1 MGQVINTNMPSLA
14 AQRALNSSQGD
25 VQTALSRLSSG
36 LRINGAKDDAA
47 GLAISER
54 FNSQI
59 KGLNQA
65 VRNANDAISLS
76 QTAESAL
83 AGTTDLLQ
91 RARELAVQSANAT
104 NSSTDRAALQAEV
117 TQLVAEIDRIAST
130 TSFNGLKLLDGNF
143 SNKQFQVGAQANET
157 VGVTIGSAKSDA
169 LGGASTVTFANFEAA
184 IATAAAAPAVN
195 DRIQETLTFSLTPSG
210 GNTVATAV
218 SVLAGEASSAIA
230 SRISAEVDGLTAT
243 AKTGAQLS
251 RAGTSNA
258 ETDTFTIEINGTSI
272 GAIKAVASD
281 TVFGAN
287 VSAAIA
293 SKSALAGL
301 TVTSNTSGV
310 QIIDSTGADIK
321 VKLTALNDAANGAG
335 GGTNNTLHVDALKA
349 DGTSVSVDTEVND
362 TDLDAAGENT
372 IVSGAISFT
381 TNLDSTT
388 AFSVSS
394 SADATGSVLN
404 AGTAGNGNAGT
415 PQASTDLVST
425 MAIDTV
431 ANANTAIQVID
442 AAIATIS
449 STRADLGAT
458 QNRFDSIVSG
468 LQVAS
473 DNQSAARSRIVDADF
488 AQETATLTRGQI
500 LQQAGIAVLAQANA
514 APQNVLSLLQ

>member
-36 LRINGAKDDAA
+36 LRINSAKDDAA

-104 NSSTDRAALQAEV
+104 NSSTDRTALQAEV
-117 TQLVAEIDRIAST
+117 TQLVAEIDRIATT

-143 SNKQFQVGAQANET
+143 SNKQFQVGAMANET
-157 VGVTIGSAKSDA
+157 VGVSIANAKSSA
-169 LGGASTVTFANFEAA
+169 LGGANKVAFAGIFEAA
-184 IATAAAAPAVN
+184 VVGTAANPPVSG
-195 DRIQETLTFSLTPSG
+195 RISETLTFKVTPQG
-210 GNTVATAV
+210 GAAV
-218 SVLAGEASSAIA
+218 ETNVVIAAGEESSAVA
-230 SRISAEVDGLTAT
+230 ARITSAVDNVTAT
-243 AKTGAQLS
+243 AKTGVRIGSVGAL
-251 RAGTSNA
+251 AA
-258 ETDTFTIEINGTSI
+258 ADTITISINGTSL
-272 GAIKAVASD
+272 GAVAKGAD
-281 TVFGAN
+281 DQAFGNNLGAKISAN
-287 VSAAIA
+287 STFANLSFTTSADGIDI
-293 SKSALAGL
+293 
-301 TVTSNTSGV
+301 V
-310 QIIDSTGADIK
+310 DSTGGDIK
-321 VKLTALNDAANGAG
+321 VTFDAVSDDADGDEGITVEALASDGSLSPSLTANVGAAGITTAGQGTKVSGDITFTTNESTTTAFNIKSSSIGAG
-335 GGTNNTLHVDALKA
+335 GFLDRAGVINTY
-349 DGTSVSVDTEVND
+349 
-362 TDLDAAGENT
+362 
-372 IVSGAISFT
+372 
-381 TNLDSTT
+381 
-388 AFSVSS
+388 
-394 SADATGSVLN
+394 N
-404 AGTAGNGNAGT
+404 AGAVTA
-415 PQASTDLVST
+415 SSDLVST
-425 MAIDTV
+425 MKIDTV
-431 ANANTAIQVID
+431 TNANTAIQVID

-458 QNRFDSIVSG
+458 QNRFESIVSG

-488 AQETATLTRGQI
+488 ATETAKLTRGQI

>member
-14 AQRALNSSQGD
+14 AQRALNSSQGE

-54 FNSQI
+54 FSSQI

-104 NSSTDRAALQAEV
+104 NSGTDRTALQAEV
-117 TQLVAEIDRIAST
+117 AQLVAEIDRIATT

-157 VGVTIGSAKSDA
+157 VGVTIASAKSDA
-169 LGGASTVTFANFEAA
+169 LGGANVVNFGATFDPA
-184 IATAAAAPAVN
+184 IVAAATDGVS
-195 DRIQETLTFSLTPSG
+195 DRLAEVLTFSVTPTG
-210 GNTVATAV
+210 GNVTSTSVTAV
-218 SVLAGEASSAIA
+218 AGETSQALA
-230 SRISAEVDGLTAT
+230 SRITANVVGVTAT
-243 AKTGAQLS
+243 ATTTARLS
-251 RAGTSNA
+251 GGTITIAN
-258 ETDTFTIEINGTSI
+258 DGFTISINGTSI
-272 GAIKAVASD
+272 GAVDRGASD
-281 TVFGAN
+281 TVFGAAIK
-287 VSAAIA
+287 AAIE

-301 TVTSNTSGV
+301 TVTSDANGAT
-310 QIIDSTGADIK
+310 IKDSTGADIK
-321 VKLTALNDAANGAG
+321 ISVTAQDIAG
-335 GGTNNTLHVDALKA
+335 HDLLIEAIEA
-349 DGTSVSVDTEVND
+349 DGTTVTGDSSLGSAE
-362 TDLDAAGENT
+362 LDAAGEAT
-372 IVSGAISFT
+372 VVSGDITFTSNEPTTTSFAIK
-381 TNLDSTT
+381 
-388 AFSVSS
+388 S
-394 SADATGSVLN
+394 SATNAGSVMQD
-404 AGTAGNGNAGT
+404 AGDNIDENGTITASA
-415 PQASTDLVST
+415 DKVST
-425 MAIDTV
+425 MTV
-431 ANANTAIQVID
+431 NTVSKANLAIQVID
-442 AAIATIS
+442 SAIATIS
-449 STRADLGAT
+449 ATRADLGAT

-514 APQNVLSLLQ
+514 APQNVLALLQ

>member
-117 TQLVAEIDRIAST
+117 TQLVAEIDRIATT

-157 VGVTIGSAKSDA
+157 VGVTIASAKSNA
-169 LGGASTVTFANFEAA
+169 LGGANTVSFANFDAA
-184 IATAAAAPAVN
+184 IVAAGTDGLS
-195 DRIQETLTFSLTPSG
+195 DRITENLSFIITPTG
-210 GNTVATAV
+210 GSATTTSVTTVA
-218 SVLAGEASSAIA
+218 GESSAATA
-230 SRISAEVDGLTAT
+230 SRITAEVSGLTAT
-243 AKTGAQLS
+243 ATTGARLS
-251 RAGTSNA
+251 KGTTIA
-258 ETDTFTIEINGTSI
+258 PAADHTFTISVNGHSI
-272 GAIKAVASD
+272 GAVIVGASD
-281 TVFGAN
+281 TVFGN
-287 VSAAIA
+287 NIKAAVA
-293 SKSALAGL
+293 TQSALAGL
-301 TVTSNTSGV
+301 SVTSDANGAT
-310 QIIDSTGADIK
+310 ITDSTGADVVIK
-321 VKLTALNDAANGAG
+321 VTAQSDVGDDLFVEAMQ
-335 GGTNNTLHVDALKA
+335 A
-349 DGTSVSVDTEVND
+349 DGTLSGDGTLTGKELN
-362 TDLDAAGENT
+362 AANEAT
-372 IVSGAISFT
+372 VVSGDINFT
-381 TNLDSTT
+381 TNEPTTT
-388 AFSVSS
+388 AFTVSS
-394 SADATGSVLN
+394 SSTTPGAMLADVAIDAAQTGTVAQS
-404 AGTAGNGNAGT
+404 
-415 PQASTDLVST
+415 SDKVST
-425 MAIDTV
+425 MSINTV
-431 ANANTAIQVID
+431 ATANTAIQVID

>member
-54 FNSQI
+54 FSSQI

-104 NSSTDRAALQAEV
+104 NSGTDRTALQAEV
-117 TQLVAEIDRIAST
+117 AQLVAEIDRIATT

-143 SNKQFQVGAQANET
+143 SNKQFQVGAMANET
-157 VGVTIGSAKSDA
+157 VGVTIASAKSDA
-169 LGGASTVTFANFEAA
+169 LGGA
-184 IATAAAAPAVN
+184 
-195 DRIQETLTFSLTPSG
+195 
-210 GNTVATAV
+210 NTVAFGNFDAAIVAAATDGASDRLAEALKFSVTPTGGNVTATTVTAV
-218 SVLAGEASSAIA
+218 AGESSQALA
-230 SRISAEVDGLTAT
+230 SRITANVVGLTAT
-243 AKTGAQLS
+243 ATTTARLS
-251 RAGTSNA
+251 QGQITIANDG
-258 ETDTFTIEINGTSI
+258 FTISVNGTSI
-272 GAIKAVASD
+272 GAVDAGASD
-281 TVFGAN
+281 TVFGAAIK
-287 VSAAIA
+287 AAIE

-301 TVTSNTSGV
+301 TVTSDANGAT
-310 QIIDSTGADIK
+310 IKDSTGADIK
-321 VKLTALNDAANGAG
+321 IEVTAQDIAG
-335 GGTNNTLHVDALKA
+335 HDLLIEAMEA
-349 DGTSVSVDTEVND
+349 DGTTLSGDGNLSSAE
-362 TDLDAAGENT
+362 LDAAGEAT
-372 IVSGAISFT
+372 VISGDITFT
-381 TNLDSTT
+381 TNEPTTT
-388 AFSVSS
+388 AFAVQST
-394 SADATGSVLN
+394 ATNAGSVMQD
-404 AGTAGNGNAGT
+404 AGDNIDENGT
-415 PQASTDLVST
+415 VTQSTDKVST
-425 MAIDTV
+425 ITVNTV
-431 ANANTAIQVID
+431 AKANLAIQVID
-442 AAIATIS
+442 SAIATIS
-449 STRADLGAT
+449 ATRADLGAT

-514 APQNVLSLLQ
+514 APQNVLALLQ

>member
-1 MGQVINTNMPSLA
+1 MGQVINTNLPSLA
-14 AQRALNSSQGD
+14 AQRALSSSQND

-117 TQLVAEIDRIAST
+117 TKLVAEIDRIATT

-143 SNKQFQVGAQANET
+143 SNKQFQVGSMANET
-157 VGVTIGSAKSDA
+157 VGVSISSAKSSD
-169 LGGASTVTFANFEAA
+169 LGGANTVTFTDFDAA
-184 IATAAAAPAVN
+184 IAGATANPAVSG
-195 DRIQETLTFSLTPSG
+195 RIAETLTFSVTPQG
-210 GNTVATAV
+210 GTQVETQVNVT
-218 SVLAGEASSAIA
+218 AGETSAAIA
-230 SRISAEVDGLTAT
+230 SRITSSVDNLTAT
-243 AKTGAQLS
+243 AKTGV
-251 RAGTSNA
+251 RIGTVGTYGGA
-258 ETDTFTIEINGTSI
+258 ETITLSINGTSL
-272 GAIKAVASD
+272 GAVA
-281 TVFGAN
+281 VGAN
-287 VSAAIA
+287 DQAFGNNLGTAI
-293 SKSALAGL
+293 SQQSALAGL
-301 TVTSNTSGV
+301 TYTTSANGIDIVDSSGN
-310 QIIDSTGADIK
+310 DI
-321 VKLTALNDAANGAG
+321 VVVMTAHSDQLDTDEGITLEALTADGALS
-335 GGTNNTLHVDALKA
+335 TAQTPSTNTLTVGQGSK
-349 DGTSVSVDTEVND
+349 
-362 TDLDAAGENT
+362 
-372 IVSGAISFT
+372 ISGDITFT
-381 TNLDSTT
+381 TNEPTTT
-388 AFSVSS
+388 AFSVKSS
-394 SADATGSVLN
+394 TVAAGALMDEAAATNTYETGAV
-404 AGTAGNGNAGT
+404 AV
-415 PQASTDLVST
+415 STDKVST
-425 MAIDTV
+425 MSIDTV

-488 AQETATLTRGQI
+488 AKETATLTRGQI

>member
-1 MGQVINTNMPSLA
+1 MGQVINTNMPSLS
-14 AQRALNSSQGD
+14 AQRALHTSQSD

-104 NSSTDRAALQAEV
+104 NSSTDRTALQAEV
-117 TQLVAEIDRIAST
+117 TQLVAEIDRIAAT

-143 SNKQFQVGAQANET
+143 TNKQFQVGAMANET
-157 VGVTIGSAKSDA
+157 VGVSIANAQASALGSANKVDFA
-169 LGGASTVTFANFEAA
+169 AFDPEMVGTVGATPTNSRVT
-184 IATAAAAPAVN
+184 
-195 DRIQETLTFSLTPSG
+195 ETLTFKTTPAG
-210 GNTVATAV
+210 KTTTTETVV
-218 SVLAGEASSAIA
+218 ISAGETASAIA
-230 SRISAEVDGLTAT
+230 DRITSSVGALTAD
-243 AKTGAQLS
+243 AKTSVRIGTLGTNDANEAEAVTLS
-251 RAGTSNA
+251 
-258 ETDTFTIEINGTSI
+258 INGVSLGSI
-272 GAIKAVASD
+272 EW
-281 TVFGAN
+281 GAN
-287 VSAAIA
+287 DQAFGNNVGAALA
-293 SKSALAGL
+293 TKSALAGL
-301 TVTSNTSGV
+301 SYTTDTNGITIV
-310 QIIDSTGADIK
+310 DETGADIK
-321 VKLTALNDAANGAG
+321 VTM
-335 GGTNNTLHVDALKA
+335 DALVEGA
-349 DGTSVSVDTEVND
+349 TDNSDEGITLEAFDYDAVLSTGNQGTSKSVTTVGQG
-362 TDLDAAGENT
+362 AV
-372 IVSGAISFT
+372 ISGDIRFT
-381 TNLDSTT
+381 TNEPTDT
-388 AFSVSS
+388 AFSVASS
-394 SADATGSVLN
+394 SVADFTIMDQSSINNPETG
-404 AGTAGNGNAGT
+404 AIT
-415 PQASTDLVST
+415 ASTDKVST
-425 MAIDTV
+425 MSVSSISK
-431 ANANTAIQVID
+431 ANIAIQVID
-442 AAIATIS
+442 AAIASIS

-488 AQETATLTRGQI
+488 ATETAKLTRGQI

>member
-36 LRINGAKDDAA
+36 LRINSAKDDAA

-104 NSSTDRAALQAEV
+104 NSSTDRTALQAEV

-143 SNKQFQVGAQANET
+143 SNKQFQVGAMANET
-157 VGVTIGSAKSDA
+157 VGVTIANAKSNA
-169 LGGASTVTFANFEAA
+169 LGGANKVTFTDFDAA
-184 IATAAAAPAVN
+184 IAGQTANPAVSG
-195 DRIQETLTFSLTPSG
+195 RIAETLTFKVTPQG
-210 GNTVATAV
+210 GSAV
-218 SVLAGEASSAIA
+218 ETNVIVSAGEESSAVA
-230 SRISAEVDGLTAT
+230 ARITSSVDNLTAT
-243 AKTGAQLS
+243 AKTGVRIGS
-251 RAGTSNA
+251 AGSVEA
-258 ETDTFTIEINGTSI
+258 ADTLAISINGTSL
-272 GAIKAVASD
+272 GAITYGADDQA
-281 TVFGAN
+281 FGN
-287 VSAAIA
+287 AIG
-293 SKSALAGL
+293 SALSANSTFANL
-301 TVTSNTSGV
+301 TFTTSANGIDIV
-310 QIIDSTGADIK
+310 DSTGADIT
-321 VKLTALNDAANGAG
+321 VTYDALVTATDGNDEGISIEALN
-335 GGTNNTLHVDALKA
+335 A
-349 DGTSVSVDTEVND
+349 DGSLSAAQTKSTSVIVEGQGSK
-362 TDLDAAGENT
+362 
-372 IVSGAISFT
+372 VSGDITFT
-381 TNLDSTT
+381 TNESTTT
-388 AFSVSS
+388 AFNVKSS
-394 SADATGSVLN
+394 SIDPGGFMDEDDVVDTYE
-404 AGTAGNGNAGT
+404 AGDVA
-415 PQASTDLVST
+415 ASSDLVST
-425 MAIDTV
+425 MSIDTV

-458 QNRFDSIVSG
+458 QNRFESIVSG

-488 AQETATLTRGQI
+488 ATETAKLTRGQI

>member
-36 LRINGAKDDAA
+36 LRINSAKDDAA

-104 NSSTDRAALQAEV
+104 NSATDRAALQAEV
-117 TQLVAEIDRIAST
+117 TQLVSEIDRIATT

-143 SNKQFQVGAQANET
+143 SAKQFQVGAMANET
-157 VGVTIGSAKSDA
+157 VGVTIANAKSDA
-169 LGGASTVTFANFEAA
+169 LGGAASVSFAQFHAA
-184 IATAAAAPAVN
+184 QASAAGATSPS
-195 DRIQETLTFSLTPSG
+195 DRIAETLTFAITPQG
-210 GNTVATAV
+210 GNTVSTDV
-218 SVLAGEASSAIA
+218 NILAGESSQAAA
-230 SRISAEVDGLTAT
+230 SRITSSVDGLTAT
-243 AKTGAQLS
+243 AKTGVQLS
-251 RAGTSNA
+251 VANTNDA
-258 ETDTFTIEINGTSI
+258 DADTFTISINDVSI
-272 GAIKAVASD
+272 GAIKAGTNNAA
-281 TVFGAN
+281 FGAN

-293 SKSALAGL
+293 TKSALAGFA
-301 TVTSNTSGV
+301 VTTSANGV
-310 QIIDSTGADIK
+310 QIVDSTGADIK
-321 VKLTALNDAANGAG
+321 VELTALADNNGNNND
-335 GGTNNTLHVDALKA
+335 LHVDALES
-349 DGTSVSVDTEVND
+349 DGTTVSSTPALND
-362 TDLDAAGENT
+362 DDLDAAGEETT
-372 IVSGAISFT
+372 ISGDITFT
-381 TNLDSTT
+381 TNEPTT
-388 AFSVSS
+388 TTFTVKSS
-394 SADATGSVLN
+394 STLVGSVLDN
-404 AGTAGNGNAGT
+404 SSDGNAEAGTVT
-415 PQASTDLVST
+415 ASDDKVST
-425 MAIDTV
+425 MKIDTV

-488 AQETATLTRGQI
+488 AKETATLTRGQI

>member
-36 LRINGAKDDAA
+36 LRINSAKDDAA

-104 NSSTDRAALQAEV
+104 NSGTDRAALQAEV
-117 TQLVAEIDRIAST
+117 TQLVAEIDRIATT

-143 SNKQFQVGAQANET
+143 SNKQFQVGAMANET
-157 VGVTIGSAKSDA
+157 VGVTIVSSKSDA
-169 LGGASTVTFANFEAA
+169 LGSANKVTFTEFDAA
-184 IATAAAAPAVN
+184 IASAGVDGAS
-195 DRIQETLTFSLTPSG
+195 DRINETLTFTSTPSG
-210 GNTVATAV
+210 GTTTSTNVEV
-218 SVLAGEASSAIA
+218 IAGESSQALA
-230 SRISAEVDGLTAT
+230 SRISATVDNLTAAAST
-243 AKTGAQLS
+243 HVRLS
-251 RAGTSNA
+251 GGGTSVNGHTLEITINGVSIGNVDAGTDNT
-258 ETDTFTIEINGTSI
+258 EY
-272 GAIKAVASD
+272 GANIAAAVA
-281 TVFGAN
+281 T
-287 VSAAIA
+287 
-293 SKSALAGL
+293 KSALAGL
-301 TVTSNTSGV
+301 TVTTDANGATIS
-310 QIIDSTGADIK
+310 DATGADIVVGIAATSNANILK
-321 VKLTALNDAANGAG
+321 VEAME
-335 GGTNNTLHVDALKA
+335 A
-349 DGTSVSVDTEVND
+349 DGTISDDSV
-362 TDLDAAGENT
+362 LDDNATALDGVGDKVR
-372 IVSGAISFT
+372 VSGDITFT
-381 TNLDSTT
+381 TNEASSHVFTVQSTT
-388 AFSVSS
+388 H
-394 SADATGSVLN
+394 ADGSVLGDG
-404 AGTAGNGNAGT
+404 AAAQQTGSIT
-415 PQASTDLVST
+415 ASTDKVST
-425 MAIDTV
+425 MSINTV

-449 STRADLGAT
+449 SSRADLGAT

-488 AQETATLTRGQI
+488 AKETATLTRGQI

>member
-54 FNSQI
+54 FSSQI

-104 NSSTDRAALQAEV
+104 NSGTDRTALQAEV
-117 TQLVAEIDRIAST
+117 AQLVAEIDRIATT

-157 VGVTIGSAKSDA
+157 VGVTIASAKSDA
-169 LGGASTVTFANFEAA
+169 LGGANTVGFGANFDPAVV
-184 IATAAAAPAVN
+184 AAATDGAS
-195 DRIQETLTFSLTPSG
+195 DRLAEVLTFSVTPTG
-210 GNTVATAV
+210 GNVTTTNVTAV
-218 SVLAGEASSAIA
+218 AGETSQALA
-230 SRISAEVDGLTAT
+230 SRITSNVVGLTAT
-243 AKTGAQLS
+243 ATTTARLS
-251 RAGTSNA
+251 QGQITIANDG
-258 ETDTFTIEINGTSI
+258 FTISINGTSI
-272 GAIKAVASD
+272 GAVDAGASD
-281 TVFGAN
+281 TVFGAALK
-287 VSAAIA
+287 VAIEG
-293 SKSALAGL
+293 KSALAGL
-301 TVTSNTSGV
+301 TVTSDANGAT
-310 QIIDSTGADIK
+310 IKDSTGADIK
-321 VKLTALNDAANGAG
+321 IEVTAQDIAG
-335 GGTNNTLHVDALKA
+335 HDLLIEAIEA
-349 DGTSVSVDTEVND
+349 DGTTVSGDTNLATAE
-362 TDLDAAGENT
+362 LDAAGEAT
-372 IVSGAISFT
+372 VVSGDITFT
-381 TNLDSTT
+381 TSEPTTT
-388 AFSVSS
+388 AFALKS
-394 SADATGSVLN
+394 SATSAGSVMQD
-404 AGTAGNGNAGT
+404 AGDNIDENGT
-415 PQASTDLVST
+415 VTVSTDKIST
-425 MAIDTV
+425 ITVNTV
-431 ANANTAIQVID
+431 AKANLAIQVID
-442 AAIATIS
+442 SAIATIS
-449 STRADLGAT
+449 ATRADLGAT

-514 APQNVLSLLQ
+514 APQNVLALLQ